1 MSNKKNYYEIL
12 GVDNNCDINEIK
24 KAYKKLALKY
34 HPDKNNGDKESELKF
49 QEVAEAY
56 AVLNDPNK
64 RKMYD
69 LTGEADDFQF
79 NMGEDFDPFSLF
91 NNIFKSHMD
100 SFANMKYEKN
110 FDLGEILGNMN
121 GFQIP
126 VKGVRVSVHTFPSE
140 DMFDN
145 NMFIKQ
151 ENLQDILNRENID
164 EENIPN
170 LGNLLSSFSN
180 ELLKTPLSPFE
191 LFGSVR
197 KSNSAK
203 KTMKTD
209 STKIKSKAPLIEKNL
224 KITFE
229 ELYCKKF
236 KKVKIKVT
244 RNRNGKFIQKD
255 KILKIPLVN
264 KSVLFENEG
273 NEVKGSSIGDI
284 RINIVLEKRSDLLRI
299 GEYNLLYFKEIE
311 LSDIYNNNN
320 FDIRIS
326 DSLIIKV
333 KSMPLIS
340 NQYLSNLQVIKNK
353 GIQYPEGGGD
363 LYIFYKIALPKK
375 LDTEKLD
382 SKLETNERID
392 DDLEYRDYAINCKLE
407 KLFI

>member
-1 MSNKKNYYEIL
+1 MINKKNYYEIL

-151 ENLQDILNRENID
+151 ENIQDIFNKENIE

-170 LGNLLSSFSN
+170 LENLLSSFG
-180 ELLKTPLSPFE
+180 LKTPLSPFE
-191 LFGSVR
+191 LFGSVK
-197 KSNSAK
+197 KSNSVK
-203 KTMKTD
+203 KTVKTD
-209 STKIKSKAPLIEKNL
+209 NNTKFKSKAPLIEKNL

-229 ELYCKKF
+229 ELYGKKL

-244 RNRNGKFIQKD
+244 RNRNGKFVQKD
-255 KILKIPLVN
+255 KILKIPLIN

-284 RINIVLEKRSDLLRI
+284 RINIVLEKRLDLIRI

-311 LSDIYNNNN
+311 LSDIYKNIN

-326 DSLIIKV
+326 DSLVIKV

-353 GIQYPEGGGD
+353 GIQHPEGGGD
-363 LYIFYKIALPKK
+363 LFIFYKIKLPKK
-375 LDTEKLD
+375 LDSETET
-382 SKLETNERID
+382 ETETETEERVD
-392 DDLEYRDYAINCKLE
+392 DNLEYRDYAVNCKLE